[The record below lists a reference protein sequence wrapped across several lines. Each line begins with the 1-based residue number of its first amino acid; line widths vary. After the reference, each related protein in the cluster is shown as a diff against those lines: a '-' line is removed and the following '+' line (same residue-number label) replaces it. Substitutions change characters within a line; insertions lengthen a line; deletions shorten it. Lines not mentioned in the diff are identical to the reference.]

1 MKNLFYMLVLVLA
14 SGAADAADLFVT
26 VTGVRG
32 DAVEHAVVALAPR
45 FETQRLSDGLPAS
58 EMKQEGTLFSPFV
71 LPVPVGTEVSFPNM
85 DEFRHQVYSFA
96 QAKPFELRLY
106 GQDESKSVI
115 FDKPG
120 VVAVG
125 CNIHDN
131 MLAFIYVS
139 EHQILRTTDRNGG
152 AMLTGLEAGDYDV
165 FLWHPDIKGAKATQ
179 LPAISVSETAEN
191 NLPATIDLRSSR
203 QAQQPPAEDNY

>member
-1 MKNLFYMLVLVLA
+1 MRSLFYMLVLVLA
-14 SGAADAADLFVT
+14 SGVANAADLQVS
-26 VTGVRG
+26 VRGVRG
-32 DAVEHAVVALAPR
+32 AAVENAVVALAPR
-45 FETQRLSDGLPAS
+45 FETQTFADVLPAS

-85 DEFRHQVYSFA
+85 DEFRHQVYSFS

-106 GQDESKSVI
+106 GQDESKTVV

-139 EHQILRTTDRNGG
+139 EHRILNTTDSAGS
-152 AMLTGLEAGDYDV
+152 ALLTGLEAGDYDV
-165 FLWHPDIKGAKATQ
+165 FLWHPDIKGGDAVQ
-179 LPAISVSETAEN
+179 LPTISVLGGTN
-191 NLPATIDLRSSR
+191 NSLPVTIDLRSYR
-203 QAQQPPAEDNY
+203 QVQQQPAEDDY

>member
-1 MKNLFYMLVLVLA
+1 MLVLVLA
-14 SGAADAADLFVT
+14 SGIANAADLQVS
-26 VTGVRG
+26 VRGVRG
-32 DAVEHAVVALAPR
+32 IAVENAVVALAPR
-45 FETQRLSDGLPAS
+45 FEMQTFPDVLHAS

-85 DEFRHQVYSFA
+85 DEFRHQVYSFSR
-96 QAKPFELRLY
+96 AKPFELRLY

-115 FDKPG
+115 FEKPG

-139 EHQILRTTDRNGG
+139 EHRILNTTDNNGS
-152 AMLTGLEAGDYDV
+152 AKLTGLEVGDYDV
-165 FLWHPDIKGAKATQ
+165 FLWHPDIKGGKAVQ
-179 LPAISVSETAEN
+179 LPTVSVSGGTEN
-191 NLPATIDLRSSR
+191 NLPVTVDLRSFR
-203 QAQQPPAEDNY
+203 QVQQPPAEDDY